1 MPGIGTGIYRSRS
14 RSPLYRNHSP
24 GKKLPPPSQIEG
36 ERKYAGR
43 YREIPPYDAK
53 AYYGRNIDQSDPY
66 ERERYREWE
75 REYREWYDK
84 YFKNYNNPPG
94 GQMRSRAPGGRDPY
108 TPERFAP
115 PRPRENSPYSRG
127 RREDYPPPPQS
138 HGVPPRSRGAMTY
151 QEKCAEKYG
160 HLHVNAAGA
169 GRGLNKEPLKPLKD
183 REPSGSTA
191 ADPKSIKHKKHRK
204 KKREDGDLFSHSDS
218 MDESRK
224 DDRKEDS
231 MLMNSSRD
239 DATPVRD
246 EPMDSA
252 AVPYKTTPVKEKKE
266 KTKSKTDKVKRKSD
280 NSGQKKEASGKTTKP
295 AREKESEVQREKVA
309 PVEPAIKRVKDEPSH
324 KSEPSKPQS
333 SESKLM
339 LPRKLMQSRPIK
351 HHQEPKP
358 IKDEAKSK
366 KELVKESPKQDKA
379 PVKDGKVPKKE
390 PEKPVKTE
398 EKIPAKTV
406 DTKQDKRKRKDDKP
420 PAKELDAPPVK
431 VAKMEADV
439 AKSSPK
445 PKPRPDSERPVEK
458 EKVAIPSLMDIKPE
472 PVKKIKINR
481 EIGKRIS
488 SIDRPLSGEDSAHAT
503 GKGRLDKS
511 RAKLRRKVHAPDGSG
526 SVLVD
531 YTR

>member
-1 MPGIGTGIYRSRS
+1 MSGMGSGIYRSRS
-14 RSPLYRNHSP
+14 RSPMYRNHSP
-24 GKKLPPPSQIEG
+24 SKKLPPPSQMEG
-36 ERKYAGR
+36 DRKYTGR
-43 YREIPPYDAK
+43 FREPPPYDAK
-53 AYYGRNIDQSDPY
+53 AYYGRNVDQSDPY

-84 YFKNYNNPPG
+84 YLKSYNNPPS
-94 GQMRSRAPGGRDPY
+94 GQMRGRAPGGRDPY

-115 PRPRENSPYSRG
+115 PRPRENSPYGRG

-138 HGVPPRSRGAMTY
+138 HSVPPRGRVAMTY

-160 HLHVNAAGA
+160 HLHVNTTGAA
-169 GRGLNKEPLKPLKD
+169 RGLNKESLKPIKD

-191 ADPKSIKHKKHRK
+191 TDPKSLKHKKHRK
-204 KKREDGDLFSHSDS
+204 KKRDDGDLFSHSDS

-224 DDRKEDS
+224 DDRKGDS
-231 MLMNSSRD
+231 MLINSSRD

-252 AVPYKTTPVKEKKE
+252 AVPYKSTPEKEKKE
-266 KTKSKTDKVKRKSD
+266 RTKSKADKGKRRSES
-280 NSGQKKEASGKTTKP
+280 SGQKKETSGKMSKP
-295 AREKESEVQREKVA
+295 TREKDSDAPREKVA
-309 PVEPAIKRVKDEPSH
+309 PTEPAIKRVKDEPSL
-324 KSEPSKPQS
+324 KSELSKPQS

-351 HHQEPKP
+351 HHQELKP
-358 IKDEAKSK
+358 IKDELKSK
-366 KELVKESPKQDKA
+366 KELVKDLPKQDKV
-379 PVKDGKVPKKE
+379 PDKDGKVPKKE

-398 EKIPAKTV
+398 EKMPTKAVDAKL
-406 DTKQDKRKRKDDKP
+406 DKKKRKDDKP
-420 PAKELDAPPVK
+420 SLKDLDVPPLK
-431 VAKMEADV
+431 IAKMEVDM

-445 PKPRPDSERPVEK
+445 PKPRLETERPVEK

-472 PVKKIKINR
+472 PVRKIKINR

-488 SIDRPLSGEDSAHAT
+488 SIDRPVSAEDSAHAT
-503 GKGRLDKS
+503 GKSKTDKS
-511 RAKLRRKVHAPDGSG
+511 RGKLRRKVHVSDGSG
-526 SVLVD
+526 SLLVD